1 MFKLLD
7 VKNNNFSSKELIK
20 ICLEKL
26 DNIEV
31 DGKITKKE
39 FINGLIADDDLR
51 RLMLPFN

>member
-1 MFKLLD
+1 MLKLLY